1 MADAATITVTATML
15 PDEIAKTISG
25 SMTVTPADATE
36 IWYYKLTSVT
46 TTSTDL
52 ISGSYVNYT
61 AIAVGTGHTAV
72 ATGDKIKFLFVQNT
86 STTDGIMLS
95 IDAGTAAYN
104 LADGIFV
111 GPSQTWYGRLPNVTV
126 ADLHAITSDIGDA
139 GDAVASVIVI
149 ALLEDISA

>member
-61 AIAVGTGHTAV
+61 AITVGTGHTAV
-72 ATGDKIKFLFVQNT
+72 SGSDTVRFLFVQNT
-86 STTDGIMLS
+86 STTDGIYLS
-95 IDAGTAAYN
+95 FDGGTAVN
-104 LADGIFV
+104 SLVDGLFI
-111 GPSQTWYGRLPNVTV
+111 GAEETWCGQLPNTTVTN
-126 ADLHAITSDIGDA
+126 LTAISSDIA
-139 GDAVASVIVI
+139 AVGSAAASAIVI
-149 ALLEDISA
+149 ALLKDV

>member
-1 MADAATITVTATML
+1 MADAATISVTATML
-15 PDEIAKTISG
+15 PDEIAKTITG
-25 SMTVTPADATE
+25 SMTVTPDDANDK
-36 IWYYKLTSVT
+36 WYYKLTSIT

-61 AIAVGTGHTAV
+61 AIAVGNGHTAV
-72 ATGDKIKFLFVQNT
+72 ATGDKVKFLFVQNT

-104 LADGIFV
+104 LADGIFI

-126 ADLHAITSDIGDA
+126 ADLHAISSDIGDA
-139 GDAVASVIVI
+139 GDASASAIVI
-149 ALLEDISA
+149 ALLDDVA